1 MPGWQELHEELQEEK
16 FTVVAVAIDENLDSI
31 IELAKGVT
39 YPVLMDKD
47 HILTELY
54 AISNVPSVLWIDE
67 DGKIVLETTFG
78 KFAFA
83 FEEIDSARID
93 PTEILD
99 REATERS

>member
-1 MPGWQELHEELQEEK
+1 MPGWQELHAELQEEQ

-54 AISNVPSVLWIDE
+54 AISNVPSFYGLTRMGRSRDLQQANLVLTLSV
-67 DGKIVLETTFG
+67 K
-78 KFAFA
+78 
-83 FEEIDSARID
+83 
-93 PTEILD
+93 
-99 REATERS
+99 

>member
-1 MPGWQELHEELQEEK
+1 MPGWQELHEELQEEQ

-54 AISNVPSVLWIDE
+54 AISNVPSVLWLSLIH
-67 DGKIVLETTFG
+67 I
-78 KFAFA
+78 
-83 FEEIDSARID
+83 
-93 PTEILD
+93 
-99 REATERS
+99 